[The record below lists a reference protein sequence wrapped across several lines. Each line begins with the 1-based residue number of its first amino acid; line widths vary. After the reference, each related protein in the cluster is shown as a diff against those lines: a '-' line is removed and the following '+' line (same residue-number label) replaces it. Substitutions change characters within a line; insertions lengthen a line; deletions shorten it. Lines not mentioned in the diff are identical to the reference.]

1 MTTPL
6 FRTDN
11 TQGYSLDELD
21 ELNAEWDERARE
33 LGITPD
39 SDDYQHEA
47 KAFCNGVSK
56 RPNTASHAPPV

>member
-11 TQGYSLDELD
+11 TQGYSQNELD

-39 SDDYQHEA
+39 SDDYHCEA

-56 RPNTASHAPPV
+56 R